1 MGRKELNTNFFDSSF
16 MEDPY
21 AAYDEIR
28 SVGNV
33 VWNETLK
40 GWVVV
45 GYDEAVGVLTDP
57 DRFHILSGDPEMT
70 FWFEAPNMIT
80 TDGPLH
86 RRLRGA
92 FSPLFTRNAVAKW
105 EQRVTE
111 VVGELLEPLVA
122 GRDSFDLISEFT
134 VLPTVIVSE
143 MLGVPEERRD
153 DFQRWSHDIV
163 TNLAFGM
170 EDEGS
175 MAVLRRAAKEINE
188 YLVEEIDRHQRERT
202 DDLITTMLE
211 LEGDRA
217 MSPNEIRSTAVLLL
231 AAGYDTTAKAMSNT
245 LIALERNPDQRR
257 EVAVDLT
264 LVPAA
269 IEESLRWLG
278 PVQWNPRR
286 SVADTHLAGTPIS
299 TGDVL
304 YVMTAAANRDPRR
317 WPEANSFDVHREIKS
332 HLAFGYGPHLCL
344 GAPLARIETRVAIE
358 QLLKV
363 APEYHLRDLDFGRSV
378 FIRGPERGI
387 VDVRPGAA

>member
-1 MGRKELNTNFFDSSF
+1 MERQQLDVNFFEPSF
-16 MEDPY
+16 MADPY

-28 SVGNV
+28 SVGNI
-33 VWNETLK
+33 VWNGHLN

-45 GYDEAVGVLTDP
+45 GYDEATQILKDP
-57 DRFHILSGDPEMT
+57 ERFNILSGDPEMT

-80 TDGPLH
+80 SDGPLH

-92 FSPLFTRNAVAKW
+92 FSPLFARTAVARW
-105 EQRVTE
+105 EHRVTE
-111 VVGELLEPLVA
+111 VVGQLLEPLTA

-143 MLGVPEERRD
+143 MLGVPDERHD

-170 EDEGS
+170 EDEQS
-175 MAVLRRAAKEINE
+175 MAVLRQAAKEINA
-188 YLVEEIDRHQRERT
+188 YLIDEIERHRRERR

-211 LEGDRA
+211 LEGDRT
-217 MSPNEIRSTAVLLL
+217 MSDDEIRSTAVLLL

-245 LIALERNPDQRR
+245 LIALERNPEQRR
-257 EVAVDLT
+257 EVAADLT

-286 SVADTHLAGTPIS
+286 TAVDTEVAGIPVASGE
-299 TGDVL
+299 VM
-304 YVMTAAANRDPRR
+304 YVMVAAANRDPRR
-317 WPEANSFDVHREIKS
+317 WPDANSFDLHREIKS
-332 HLAFGYGPHLCL
+332 HLAFGHGPHLCL
-344 GAPLARIETRVAIE
+344 GAPLARIETKVAIE

-363 APEYHLRDLDFGRSV
+363 APEYRLRDLDMGRSI
-378 FIRGPERGI
+378 FIRGPERGV
-387 VDVRPGAA
+387 VDVRG